1 MYAAELGDY
10 KTVEYLISK
19 GVNPDSIDKVIVN
32 NLDSKANK
40 KIFYRSILFGLKGTL
55 IFKEF
60 SCPFCR
66 ISFINTLEAYY

>member
-32 NLDSKANK
+32 YLDSKLTK
-40 KIFYRSILFGLKGTL
+40 KIFSMEEQRLFLPVKMIILSLWK
-55 IFKEF
+55 
-60 SCPFCR
+60 S
-66 ISFINTLEAYY
+66 Y